1 MKIIII
7 MIIKNLKICFLPS
20 VTDSVWS
27 RGKRSLPY
35 GLITTAV
42 SADLGTHETVRD
54 SAKALG
60 MMTAIIDGMG
70 RAVLVSVPG
79 FVQI

>member
-1 MKIIII
+1 MLLIVCGAGV
-7 MIIKNLKICFLPS
+7 N
-20 VTDSVWS
+20 
-27 RGKRSLPY
+27 GPY

-79 FVQI
+79 FVQILIS